1 MGHEISREDKRSQAG
16 YGLGYVHSG
25 NLIRPGGEK
34 MTGLEAAQTNLA
46 RSADLQA
53 RWNLDQQQE
62 AWDLKK
68 KSAETSGKLAGQFLN
83 QWSSS
88 VAGMGDFYKQLVGGI
103 SGESG
108 PMAGQMGKL
117 NELTDMVG
125 KEYQTYK
132 SDYGDMSKE
141 FLGNA
146 RDESRIRRDL
156 GMQLKD
162 MSDPEYAN
170 VTGRAAADVGAQSE
184 MARQSSARQ
193 MQGMGIDP
201 SSGRFGALNR
211 QSYMDEARNTA
222 VAMNLA
228 RRGEK
233 ERATNLKGQVL
244 GMMDPSKSA
253 NIGLGLN
260 KQGQNLLGIQ
270 GELAKAGVAAQ
281 TAQTKV
287 LGDIGTSYAQNVT
300 KPYGEMAGY
309 FLGASGGQGLPSQ
322 IGNTGSQIA
331 SYQTQQIPGRLMVPQ
346 AAR

>member
-1 MGHEISREDKRSQAG
+1 MGYTTTKAEYKALRAKGYLDSTRGIMGGEAGVQQRLGISQA
-16 YGLGYVHSG
+16 
-25 NLIRPGGEK
+25 
-34 MTGLEAAQTNLA
+34 NLA

-53 RWNLDQQQE
+53 QQNLRLQQE
-62 AWDLKK
+62 AWDFK
-68 KSAETSGKLAGQFLN
+68 KSSAVASGKLAGQFLN

-88 VAGMGDFYKQLVGGI
+88 IEGMGGFYEDLIGGI

-132 SDYGDMSKE
+132 SDYGDMCKE

-253 NIGLGLN
+253 NIGIGLN
-260 KQGQNLLGIQ
+260 QQGQDLLGQQ

-281 TAQTKV
+281 TSQTKV

-322 IGNTGSQIA
+322 IG
-331 SYQTQQIPGRLMVPQ
+331 SYQTQQIPGQLMVPQ